1 MIASATSQENSRMI
15 VYFSHVKT
23 IDEIASMVQLSTAAE
38 NMVKKQRR
46 SVSRATSCRACEKN
60 PQTAAISPL

>member
-15 VYFSHVKT
+15 VYFIYVT
-23 IDEIASMVQLSTAAE
+23 IDEIASIVQLSTAAK
-38 NMVKKQRR
+38 NMVKKQGR

-60 PQTAAISPL
+60 PQIAAISLL